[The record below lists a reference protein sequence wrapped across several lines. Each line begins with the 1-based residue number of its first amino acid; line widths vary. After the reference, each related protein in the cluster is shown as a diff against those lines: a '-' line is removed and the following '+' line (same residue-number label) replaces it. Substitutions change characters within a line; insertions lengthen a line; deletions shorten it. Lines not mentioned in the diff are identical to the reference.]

1 MKTMEKRTI
10 TVLLSLL
17 MIIAGTS
24 LFAQRGRGQGF
35 AGGMGYGYGSGYGSG
50 YGWNY
55 NNTDFQR
62 PARGFGQ
69 FGMGQGMM
77 WNDYCPLLDLTDDQA
92 KQIGELRLVYYKEV
106 QPLRAQMSELAI
118 KHRNLMIAGG
128 VDTKVVNASIDE
140 RTGIMNKLM
149 KKQTEFQKKFRNLLT
164 DEQKMVMDNTGRGF
178 GMRQGMGPGM
188 RQGMGYAGRR
198 GRSFRGGGFNRW

>member
-24 LFAQRGRGQGF
+24 LLAQRGWGQGP
-35 AGGMGYGYGSGYGSG
+35 AGGRGYGYG
-50 YGWNY
+50 WDY
-55 NNTDFQR
+55 NNKDFQR

-92 KQIGELRLVYYKEV
+92 EQIKELRLVYYKEV
-106 QPLRAQMSELAI
+106 QPLRDQMSELSI
-118 KHRNLMIAGG
+118 KHWNLMRAGN
-128 VDTKVVNASIDE
+128 VDTKAINASIDE

-149 KKQTEFQKKFRNLLT
+149 KKQTEFQKEFRNLLT
-164 DEQKMVMDNTGRGF
+164 DEQKMELDNTGRGF
-178 GMRQGMGPGM
+178 GMRQGMRQGI
-188 RQGMGYAGRR
+188 RQGMGNVGRR

>member
-1 MKTMEKRTI
+1 MRTIEKRII

-24 LFAQRGRGQGF
+24 LFAQRGWGQGR
-35 AGGMGYGYGSGYGSG
+35 AGGMGYG

-62 PARGFGQ
+62 SARGFGQ

-77 WNDYCPLLDLTDDQA
+77 WNDYCPLLDLTDGQA
-92 KQIGELRLVYYKEV
+92 EQIKELRLAYYKEV

-118 KHRNLMIAGG
+118 KNRNLMMAGD
-128 VDTKVVNASIDE
+128 VDTKAVNASIDE
-140 RTGIMNKLM
+140 KTNVMNKLM
-149 KKQTEFQKKFRNLLT
+149 KKQAEFQKEFRNLLT
-164 DEQKMVMDNTGRGF
+164 DEQKILLDNSGRGF
-178 GMRQGMGPGM
+178 GMRKGM
-188 RQGMGYAGRR
+188 RNFGRR

>member
-1 MKTMEKRTI
+1 MEKRTI
-10 TVLLSLL
+10 TVLLSVL

-35 AGGMGYGYGSGYGSG
+35 AGGMGYGSGSGSG

-77 WNDYCPLLDLTDDQA
+77 WNDYCPLLDMTDEQA
-92 KQIGELRLVYYKEV
+92 EQIKELRLAHYKEV

-118 KHRNLMIAGG
+118 KHRNLMRTEG
-128 VDTKVVNASIDE
+128 VDTKAINASID
-140 RTGIMNKLM
+140 
-149 KKQTEFQKKFRNLLT
+149 KKTELINNLIIVL
-164 DEQKMVMDNTGRGF
+164 VF
-178 GMRQGMGPGM
+178 I
-188 RQGMGYAGRR
+188 
-198 GRSFRGGGFNRW
+198 FNII

>member
-1 MKTMEKRTI
+1 MKTIEKRTI

-35 AGGMGYGYGSGYGSG
+35 AGGMGYGS
-50 YGWNY
+50 GWNY

-62 PARGFGQ
+62 PARGYGQ
-69 FGMGQGMM
+69 FGMRQGMM
-77 WNDYCPLLDLTDDQA
+77 WNDYCPLSDLTDEQA
-92 KQIGELRLVYYKEV
+92 KQIKELRLAHYKEV
-106 QPLRAQMSELAI
+106 QPLRAQMSELTI
-118 KHRNLMIAGG
+118 KHRNLMMAGD

-149 KKQTEFQKKFRNLLT
+149 KKQTEFQKEFRNLLT
-164 DEQKMVMDNTGRGF
+164 DEQKIMLDNSGRGF
-178 GMRQGMGPGM
+178 GMRQGM
-188 RQGMGYAGRR
+188 RQGMGQGMGNAGRR
-198 GRSFRGGGFNRW
+198 GRGFRGGGFNRW

>member
-24 LFAQRGRGQGF
+24 LFAQRGRGQGP
-35 AGGMGYGYGSGYGSG
+35 AGGMGYGS
-50 YGWNY
+50 GWNY

-62 PARGFGQ
+62 PARGYGQ

-77 WNDYCPLLDLTDDQA
+77 WNDYCPLPDMTDEQA
-92 KQIGELRLVYYKEV
+92 EQIRELRLAHYKEV
-106 QPLRAQMSELAI
+106 QPLRVQMSELVI
-118 KHRNLMIAGG
+118 KHRNLMWAGN
-128 VDTKVVNASIDE
+128 VDTKAINASIDE
-140 RTGIMNKLM
+140 KTNVMNKLI
-149 KKQTEFQKKFRNLLT
+149 KKQAEFRAEFRNLLT
-164 DEQKMVMDNTGRGF
+164 DEQKMVLDNSGRGF
-178 GMRQGMGPGM
+178 GMRKGM
-188 RQGMGYAGRR
+188 RNSGRR

>member
-1 MKTMEKRTI
+1 MKTIEKRTI

-24 LFAQRGRGQGF
+24 LFAQRGWGQGP
-35 AGGMGYGYGSGYGSG
+35 ADGRGYGS
-50 YGWNY
+50 GWNY

-92 KQIGELRLVYYKEV
+92 EQIKELRLAHYKEV
-106 QPLRAQMSELAI
+106 QPLRAQMSELVI
-118 KHRNLMIAGG
+118 KHRNLMITGD
-128 VDTKVVNASIDE
+128 VDNEAVNTSIDE
-140 RTGIMNKLM
+140 RTSIMNKLM
-149 KKQTEFQKKFRNLLT
+149 KKQTKFQKEFRNLLT
-164 DEQKMVMDNTGRGF
+164 DEQKMVLDNSGKGF
-178 GMRQGMGPGM
+178 GMRQGM
-188 RQGMGYAGRR
+188 RQGMGNFGRR

>member
-1 MKTMEKRTI
+1 MEKRTI

-24 LFAQRGRGQGF
+24 LFAQRGRGLGPC
-35 AGGMGYGYGSGYGSG
+35 GMGYGYGYG

-77 WNDYCPLLDLTDDQA
+77 WNDYSPLLDLTDEQA
-92 KQIGELRLVYYKEV
+92 EKIKELRLANYKDV
-106 QPLRAQMSELAI
+106 QLLRAQMSELAI
-118 KHRNLMIAGG
+118 KHRNLMIDDNL
-128 VDTKVVNASIDE
+128 DTKAIDASIDE
-140 RTGIMNKLM
+140 RTDIMKKLM
-149 KKQTEFQKKFRNLLT
+149 KEQAKFRAEFRNLLT
-164 DEQKMVMDNTGRGF
+164 DEQKMVLDNSGRGF
-178 GMRQGMGPGM
+178 GMKQGM
-188 RQGMGYAGRR
+188 RNFGRR

>member
-24 LFAQRGRGQGF
+24 LFAQRGRGLGPCG
-35 AGGMGYGYGSGYGSG
+35 AGYGP
-50 YGWNY
+50 GWNY
-55 NNTDFQR
+55 NNADFQR

-92 KQIGELRLVYYKEV
+92 EQIKELRLAHYKEV

-118 KHRNLMIAGG
+118 KHRNLMRAGNI
-128 VDTKVVNASIDE
+128 DTKAINASIDE

-149 KKQTEFQKKFRNLLT
+149 KNQTEFQKEFRNLLT
-164 DEQKMVMDNTGRGF
+164 DEQKMELDNAGRGF
-178 GMRQGMGPGM
+178 GMRQGM
-188 RQGMGYAGRR
+188 RQGRGDTGRR
-198 GRSFRGGGFNRW
+198 GRIFRGGGFNRW

>member
-24 LFAQRGRGQGF
+24 LFAQRGRGQGP
-35 AGGMGYGYGSGYGSG
+35 ADGRGYGS
-50 YGWNY
+50 GWNY

-92 KQIGELRLVYYKEV
+92 EQIKELRLAHYKEV
-106 QPLRAQMSELAI
+106 QPLRAQMSELVI
-118 KHRNLMIAGG
+118 KHRNLMITGD
-128 VDTKVVNASIDE
+128 VDNEAVNTSIDE
-140 RTGIMNKLM
+140 RTSIMNKLM
-149 KKQTEFQKKFRNLLT
+149 KKQTKFQKEFRNLLT
-164 DEQKMVMDNTGRGF
+164 DEQKMVLDNSGRGF
-178 GMRQGMGPGM
+178 GMRQGM
-188 RQGMGYAGRR
+188 RQGMGNVGRR
-198 GRSFRGGGFNRW
+198 GRSFRGGGFNR

>member
-24 LFAQRGRGQGF
+24 LFAQRGRGQGP
-35 AGGMGYGYGSGYGSG
+35 ADGRGYGS
-50 YGWNY
+50 GWNY

-69 FGMGQGMM
+69 FGRGQGMM
-77 WNDYCPLLDLTDDQA
+77 WNEYCPLLDMTDEQA
-92 KQIGELRLVYYKEV
+92 EQVKELRLIYYKEV
-106 QPLRAQMSELAI
+106 QPLRAQMSELEI
-118 KHRNLMIAGG
+118 KHRNLMMTGD
-128 VDTKVVNASIDE
+128 VDTKAVNASIDE

-149 KKQTEFQKKFRNLLT
+149 KKQTKFQKEFRNLLT
-164 DEQKMVMDNTGRGF
+164 DEQKMVLDNSGRGF
-178 GMRQGMGPGM
+178 GMRQGM
-188 RQGMGYAGRR
+188 RQGMGNVGRR

>member
-10 TVLLSLL
+10 TVLLSVI

-24 LFAQRGRGQGF
+24 LFAQRGRGQGP
-35 AGGMGYGYGSGYGSG
+35 AGGRGYGS
-50 YGWNY
+50 GWNY

-77 WNDYCPLLDLTDDQA
+77 WNDYCPLLDMIDEQA
-92 KQIGELRLVYYKEV
+92 EQIKELRLAHYKEV
-106 QPLRAQMSELAI
+106 QPLRAQMSELVI
-118 KHRNLMIAGG
+118 KHRNLMITGD
-128 VDTKVVNASIDE
+128 VDNEAVNTSIDE
-140 RTGIMNKLM
+140 RTSIMNKLM
-149 KKQTEFQKKFRNLLT
+149 KKQTKFQKEFRNLLT
-164 DEQKMVMDNTGRGF
+164 DEQKMVLDNSGKGF
-178 GMRQGMGPGM
+178 GMRQGM
-188 RQGMGYAGRR
+188 RQGMGNFGRR